1 MAWVSKVKLH
11 KEKVLLSAKD
21 QRLGEAGCVFGGS
34 EKQKSRGES
43 KDHQGKQG
51 WWIQTVLPY
60 HRKLNGVGLILKEEY
75 VTVTLNTPT
84 EA

>member
-1 MAWVSKVKLH
+1 MGQQGEITQREGATVS
-11 KEKVLLSAKD
+11 
-21 QRLGEAGCVFGGS
+21 QRPKTGRHVFGGS

-51 WWIQTVLPY
+51 WWIQTVLLY
-60 HRKLNGVGLILKEEY
+60 HRKLNGVGVILKEEY